1 LLYASLHAK
10 RGTQTHLALSGGKLM
25 SHNTLRAGLC
35 RRVLV
40 LSAAL
45 LVVGVLSVKFAGS
58 YIFPNAH
65 AQTSSGGTRLLRMPT
80 VSATQIAFAYAQNIW
95 VVPRAGGMARR
106 VTSFQGQTS
115 NPQFSPDGRWIAFSG
130 EYAGNLDVY
139 VVAAEGGE
147 PRRLTWHPGADSVQ
161 GWTPDGKAVMF
172 SSSRGTWSP
181 SGAPRFWTVP
191 AEGGVEEPMPLPRG
205 YQGKISADGNHIAY
219 RMNNSWDEERRNYR
233 GGQNRPIW
241 IVDLKSYD
249 LVSPPWT
256 DSKDMDPVWSGESVY
271 FISDRDGVANVWA
284 YETRTKKLTQVT
296 RFTDFDVKTMDS
308 GAGAIVFEQAG
319 YVHELDPKNGKEHV
333 VNITATGDFPWM
345 MPRWED
351 VTSRMTNMAIS
362 PTGKRVVV
370 EARGEIFTIPAE
382 KGDVRNL
389 TNSSSSA
396 ERDPAWSP
404 DGKSISYFSDRS
416 GEYRLYIE
424 AQDGLTPP
432 REIVLDH
439 PTHYYTSSWSPD
451 SKKIVF
457 SDTNLHVW
465 VLDVATATAKVVGN
479 DPWMVPQRTLNPVWS
494 PDSKWVA
501 YSSRLRSMYHAIFV
515 SNAETG
521 ETKQVTDGLAD
532 AVWPAWDANGK
543 YLWFLASTDFG
554 LGSQWLDMTSY
565 DHEEDFGL
573 YLAVLKKGD
582 SSPLLPESDEDRGV
596 GTGGRRAAPG
606 ACVGDTPAGAADPTQ
621 GEQQPQTPRG
631 QRQPVTVQID
641 FDGLR
646 QRIISVPGVPER
658 RYSELH
664 SGVDGIVYYLEAA
677 ARGQGGGGG
686 AGGGA
691 GNELIRYRLCDRR
704 AATFA
709 NGVLAYEVSADGHKL
724 VYRAAGGGG
733 GGGRGPGAAGG
744 APPTPSLFLVDAD
757 RTPPQPG
764 QGRLNASLRMYLDP
778 KEEFKQIFNEGWRNQ
793 RDYLYVPNLHGTD
806 WAKDKE
812 MYGAMLPYVMHR
824 ADLNYLIDM
833 MGSEIAIGHSY
844 VRGGDMPDVPQSPGG
859 LLGADFAIENGR
871 YRVTRIY
878 DNESWNPDLRSPLA
892 VPGANVNV
900 GDYILA
906 INGMELRAP
915 DNIYRLLDGTANRQT
930 SLTVNDKPTM
940 DGARH
945 VTVVPVASEQALRT
959 RAWVEANRRLVEK
972 LSDGQLAYV
981 YLPNTGQPGYTS
993 FNRYYFSQ
1001 QDKKGAIIDERFNGG
1016 GSAAD
1021 YIIDVLQRDFDG
1033 YFNNVAGD
1041 RYPFTSPAAGI
1052 WGPKVMIINEMAG
1065 SGGDLMPYMFRYRKI
1080 GLLVGKRTWG
1090 GLVHT
1095 ADTPPFIDGG
1105 SMIAPR
1111 GGFFARDGK
1120 WAVENEGVAP
1130 DVDVENWPKEVVAGR
1145 DPQLERAVQEGIRM
1159 LKERPVDRATKEPP
1173 SPTWGV
1179 RPKH

>member
-1 LLYASLHAK
+1 
-10 RGTQTHLALSGGKLM
+10 M
-25 SHNTLRAGLC
+25 SHRTLRADFC
-35 RRVLV
+35 RL
-40 LSAAL
+40 AL
-45 LVVGVLSVKFAGS
+45 LIAAAAIVPGLVSAES
-58 YIFPNAH
+58 TPNG
-65 AQTSSGGTRLLRMPT
+65 QNGTRLLRSPT
-80 VSATQIAFAYAQNIW
+80 VSSTQIAFAYAQNIW
-95 VVPRAGGMARR
+95 VVPRAGGLARR

-115 NPQFSPDGRWIAFSG
+115 NPHFSPDGKWISFSG

-139 VVAAEGGE
+139 VVAADGGE
-147 PRRLTWHPGADSVQ
+147 PKRLTWHPGADAAQ
-161 GWTPDGKAVMF
+161 GWTPDGRAIMF
-172 SSSRGTWSP
+172 STSRATWSP

-205 YQGKISADGNHIAY
+205 YQGKISADGSRIAY
-219 RMNNSWDEERRNYR
+219 RMNNSWDDERRNYR

-249 LVSPPWT
+249 LTSPPWT
-256 DSKDMDPVWSGESVY
+256 DSKDVDPVWSGESVY

-284 YETRTKKLTQVT
+284 YDTRTKKLSQAT

-308 GAGAIVFEQAG
+308 GSGAIVFEQAG
-319 YVHELDPKNGKEHV
+319 YIHELDPKSGKEHV

-362 PTGKRVVV
+362 PTGKRVAV

-389 TNSSSSA
+389 TNSSGSA

-404 DGKSISYFSDRS
+404 DGKFISYFSDKS

-432 REIVLDH
+432 REITLDK

-451 SKKIVF
+451 SKKMLF
-457 SDTNLHVW
+457 SDTNLRVW
-465 VLDVATATAKVVGN
+465 VLDVATGKATVVGN

-515 SNAETG
+515 SNADTG

-532 AVWPAWDANGK
+532 AVWPAWDASGK

-554 LGSQWLDMTSY
+554 LRSQWLDMTSY
-565 DHEEDFGL
+565 DHDENFGL
-573 YLAVLKKGD
+573 YFAVLKKSD
-582 SSPLLPESDEDRGV
+582 ASPLLPESDEDRGV
-596 GTGGRRAAPG
+596 GTGRRTLAPG
-606 ACVGDTPAGAADPTQ
+606 ACPGDIPAAAGTDTAA
-621 GEQQPQTPRG
+621 GDQPAQTPRG
-631 QRQPVTVQID
+631 SRQPVSVQID
-641 FDGLR
+641 FDNLSKR
-646 QRIISVPGVPER
+646 VVSVPGIAER
-658 RYSELH
+658 QYSELH
-664 SGVDGIVYYLEAA
+664 SGTDGIVFFLEAA
-677 ARGQGGGGG
+677 GRG
-686 AGGGA
+686 AGPGA
-691 GNELIRYRLCDRR
+691 GSELVRYRLCDRKMT
-704 AATFA
+704 TFVPRVA
-709 NGVLAYEVSADGHKL
+709 AYEVSADGRKI

-733 GGGRGPGAAGG
+733 AGPGAAGG
-744 APPTPSLFLVDAD
+744 PPPAPSLFIVDAD

-764 QGRLNASLRMYLDP
+764 QGRINASLRMYLEP
-778 KEEFKQIFNEGWRNQ
+778 KEEFKQIFNEGWRNE

-812 MYGAMLPYVMHR
+812 MYGAMLPYVNHR
-824 ADLNYLIDM
+824 ADLNYLLDM
-833 MGSEIAIGHSY
+833 MGAEIAIGHSY

-871 YRVTRIY
+871 YKVTRIY
-878 DNESWNPDLRSPLA
+878 DNESWNPDLRSPLSS
-892 VPGANVNV
+892 PGATVNV

-906 INGMELRAP
+906 INGLELKAP

-930 SLTVNDKPTM
+930 SLTINDKPVM
-940 DGARH
+940 EGAHH
-945 VTVVPVASEQALRT
+945 VTVVPVTSEQALRT
-959 RAWVEANRRLVEK
+959 RAWVEANRRLVER

-1001 QDKKGAIIDERFNGG
+1001 QDKKGAIVDERFNGG

-1065 SGGDLMPYMFRYRKI
+1065 SGGDLMPYMFRHRKL

-1095 ADTPPFIDGG
+1095 ADTPTFIDGG

-1111 GGFFARDGK
+1111 GGFFTREGR

-1130 DVDVENWPKEVVAGR
+1130 DVEVENWPKDVIAGR
-1145 DPQLERAVQEGIRM
+1145 DPQLERAVSEAMRM
-1159 LKERPVDRATKEPP
+1159 LKEHPVDRATKEPP
-1173 SPTWGV
+1173 APMWGV
-1179 RPKH
+1179 RPRQP